1 MERLNEIPGNK
12 YDINNFNK
20 IKYDLYED
28 DLLNFFCSIKQSN
41 TAPLTNMIFIEHSD
55 IISLDINIFPHFGI
69 N

>member
-28 DLLNFFCSIKQSN
+28 DLLLYFLFNK
-41 TAPLTNMIFIEHSD
+41 IE
-55 IISLDINIFPHFGI
+55 
-69 N
+69 